1 MGNQESNMNNSKT
14 QKNFPPIQKRTIQTN
29 PHKINV
35 QSRNNPPPINNPSLP
50 NNNLRKI
57 NTQTNS
63 IQRNSTQRNPSQT
76 NQSQTNSTQTNST
89 QTNFPPIRANLDEND
104 ISEMNEQHNRYM
116 ERVFMPQVNM
126 PQTGVGIIPHPSL
139 SSKDD
144 VDVDWKSKNPFEK
157 KKKDFEERI
166 NREEQDFLRD
176 LEEKK
181 KNFYKNKEEQLNEF
195 EIELNDFEKNNNPFK
210 ILNISYEAS
219 ESDVKNAYKKLA
231 LKYHPDKTELDKNVA
246 THHFK
251 QITKA
256 YIYLMKKFGDLKN
269 VKSQEDIRRDARSYF
284 ERQDRDRGNRSQESN
299 MIEADRM
306 RIGENK
312 NFDVNRFNKIFE
324 DNRMETVF
332 DKGYGGKW
340 EEDQVD
346 ESSVFN
352 SKFTLD
358 IFNKVFEDNKEAKKY
373 NRPQGQL
380 IKRPEPEAL
389 TSGQLT
395 FTEIGMDGIEDF
407 SSGLNSTI
415 GFEDYKAAY
424 TYRSKLEKPE
434 GNRKEYR
441 NVKEL
446 EAERSRAQVLSREE
460 KEELE
465 RYHKWQ
471 DEREMNRILN
481 VKKEEEYL
489 EKYNNQINRLFIK
502 K

>member
-35 QSRNNPPPINNPSLP
+35 QSRNNAPSNNSRIP
-50 NNNLRKI
+50 NNNVAHNNFTNNNINNSNGRKI
-57 NTQTNS
+57 NP
-63 IQRNSTQRNPSQT
+63 QRNPSQI
-76 NQSQTNSTQTNST
+76 NLPQTNL
-89 QTNFPPIRANLDEND
+89 PHIRANLDEND
-104 ISEMNEQHNRYM
+104 ISEINEQHNRYM

-126 PQTGVGIIPHPSL
+126 PQTGVGMIPHPSL
-139 SSKDD
+139 SRDEME
-144 VDVDWKSKNPFEK
+144 VDWKSKNPFEK

-166 NREEQDFLRD
+166 NREEQNFLRD

-195 EIELNDFEKNNNPFK
+195 ESELNDFEKNNNPFK

-246 THHFK
+246 THQFK

-284 ERQDRDRGNRSQESN
+284 ERQDRNRGNRSQESN

-306 RIGENK
+306 KIGESK

-358 IFNKVFEDNKEAKKY
+358 VFNKVFEDNKEAKKY

-446 EAERSRAQVLSREE
+446 EAERSREQVLSRDE

-471 DEREMNRILN
+471 DEREMNRMLN

>member
-14 QKNFPPIQKRTIQTN
+14 QRNLPPIKNRTIQT
-29 PHKINV
+29 KIHV
-35 QSRNNPPPINNPSLP
+35 QPKNNNIQNNIP
-50 NNNLRKI
+50 NNNIQNNIQRIPNNNVVSNNNRKI
-57 NTQTNS
+57 NP
-63 IQRNSTQRNPSQT
+63 QRNPVQ
-76 NQSQTNSTQTNST
+76 NYLP
-89 QTNFPPIRANLDEND
+89 QTNFPPIKSNLDEND
-104 ISEMNEQHNRYM
+104 ISEMTEQQNRYM

-126 PQTGVGIIPHPSL
+126 PQTGVGMIPHPSL
-139 SSKDD
+139 ARDD
-144 VDVDWKSKNPFEK
+144 VEVDWKSKNPFEQK
-157 KKKDFEERI
+157 KKNFEERI
-166 NREEQDFLRD
+166 NREEQEFLRD
-176 LEEKK
+176 IEEKK

-195 EIELNDFEKNNNPFK
+195 EIELNNFEKNNNPFK
-210 ILNISYEAS
+210 ILNISYEAT

-246 THHFK
+246 THQFK

-256 YIYLMKKFGDLKN
+256 YIYLMKKFSDLKN
-269 VKSQEDIRRDARSYF
+269 VKSQEDIRRDARNYF
-284 ERQDRDRGNRSQESN
+284 EGQERDRGNRSQEGN

-306 RIGENK
+306 SIGESK

-324 DNRMETVF
+324 DNRMESVF

-340 EEDQVD
+340 EEDAVD

-358 IFNKVFEDNKEAKKY
+358 IFNKVFENNKESKKY

-380 IKRPEPEAL
+380 MKRAEPEAL

-407 SSGLNSTI
+407 SSGLNSTM

-424 TYRSKLEKPE
+424 TYRSKLEKPDV
-434 GNRKEYR
+434 NRKEYK

-446 EAERSRAQVLSREE
+446 EADRSREQILSREE

-471 DEREMNRILN
+471 DEREMNRMLN